1 VWLKRMLLTLPM
13 LALPRALSSG
23 IPGLSARLLGLLQV
37 HLSLCVH
44 HLILPGPSTVRF
56 LIGAFAFGN
65 KL

>member
-1 VWLKRMLLTLPM
+1 
-13 LALPRALSSG
+13 LPRALSSG